1 MYSEDT
7 QQQSLENVVCFKI
20 LTKKNPMDQIPNSKE
35 EKRNPTIEI
44 RRRKFKKDLPP
55 IAYSQGSLLLII
67 LLRNTLISVISCC
80 TEALSVPS

>member
-1 MYSEDT
+1 MMAVSFDMQRCMYSEDT

-44 RRRKFKKDLPP
+44 RRRKFQKRPTAYCLLPK
-55 IAYSQGSLLLII
+55 ALYS
-67 LLRNTLISVISCC
+67 
-80 TEALSVPS
+80 